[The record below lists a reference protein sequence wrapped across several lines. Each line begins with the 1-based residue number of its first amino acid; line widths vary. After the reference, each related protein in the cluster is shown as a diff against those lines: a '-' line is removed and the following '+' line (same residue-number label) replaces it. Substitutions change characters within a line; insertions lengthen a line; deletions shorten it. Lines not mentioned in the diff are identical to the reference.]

1 MHQPHW
7 FAREAPLLGNLE
19 KTREENVISLST
31 EQNCAWDGSTATF
44 INDDEN
50 SLASVLRF
58 AFSLT
63 LIRHV
68 HAFTRILIFPPLPS
82 LYIYIYI
89 YHLLSISLPLLC
101 FF

>member
-50 SLASVLRF
+50 SLASV
-58 AFSLT
+58 
-63 LIRHV
+63 
-68 HAFTRILIFPPLPS
+68 
-82 LYIYIYI
+82 
-89 YHLLSISLPLLC
+89 
-101 FF
+101 